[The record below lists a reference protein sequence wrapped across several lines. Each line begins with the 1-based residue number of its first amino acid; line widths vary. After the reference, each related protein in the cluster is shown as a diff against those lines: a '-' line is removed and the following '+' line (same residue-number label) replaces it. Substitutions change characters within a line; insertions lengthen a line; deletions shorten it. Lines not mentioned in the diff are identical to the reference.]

1 MIKPIFRLKLKVK
14 LMIALMLAAL
24 ISVGSFFA
32 LQTFG
37 NDLLNRYFDRSSFI
51 ANQNAKTV
59 KQFTKYVKEHQLST
73 TDAQGLTQWVED
85 KKYVALYIYK
95 DRKLVYSS
103 DGYYAEAE
111 GKDSQPFV
119 PEESLSTVS
128 FANANAQIYLESF
141 SEYQYYTLVTYAC
154 LAIAFALFLLLML
167 LVINLKT
174 SYIEVLENEIKI
186 LEGGNLEYP
195 ITIKGKDELASLA
208 QSINEMRK
216 SFIERLEN
224 EEEARSANHEL
235 VTAMSHD
242 LRTPLTALIG
252 YLDIIQYR
260 KYKTEEQLFK
270 YVANSKDNAYRI
282 KHLSDQLF
290 EYFLLSHS
298 SEELLERE
306 EYDGM
311 TLLDQLIGTHAP
323 LLLDEGLV
331 VEFIPCEQSFT
342 LDVHAMSMQRVFDNL
357 FSNMLKYAD
366 RSTPAQIQCTWSN
379 GRLLLRIAN
388 AIDPQ
393 ANSAG
398 STGIGSK
405 VCEKIIQAHGGTFSA
420 QTLDGRYLV
429 QIELAAPLYGD

>member
-1 MIKPIFRLKLKVK
+1 MIKSLFRLKLKVK
-14 LMIALMLAAL
+14 LILALAL
-24 ISVGSFFA
+24 TAVLSVGLFFA

-59 KQFTKYVKEHQLST
+59 KQFADYVQERHLE
-73 TDAQGLTQWVED
+73 TDDTQSLTDWVEK
-85 KKYVALYIYK
+85 KKYVALYVYR

-103 DGYYAEAE
+103 DGYYAQAE

-119 PEESLSTVS
+119 PDESLRKIA
-128 FANANAQIYLESF
+128 FADADAQVYLESF
-141 SEYQYYTLVTYAC
+141 SEYQYYTLVTFAC
-154 LAIAFALFLLLML
+154 LAVSLGFFLLLML
-167 LVINLKT
+167 LFINVKT

-216 SFIERLEN
+216 SFIERLAS
-224 EEEARSANHEL
+224 EEEARNANHEL

-260 KYKTEEQLFK
+260 KYRTEEQLFK
-270 YVANSKDNAYRI
+270 YIANSKDNAYRI

-290 EYFLLSHS
+290 EYFLMSHHS
-298 SEELLERE
+298 GEPLEFE
-306 EYDGM
+306 SYDGIP
-311 TLLDQLIGTHAP
+311 LLDQLIGTHAP
-323 LLLDEGLV
+323 LLIDEGLE
-331 VEFIPCEQSFT
+331 VEWVPCETEFA
-342 LDVHAMSMQRVFDNL
+342 LHVHAMSMQRVFDNL

-366 RSTPAQIQCTWSN
+366 KSEPATIRCERSEN
-379 GRLLLRIAN
+379 KLHLLIENRIA
-388 AIDPQ
+388 PQ
-393 ANSAG
+393 ADSAE
-398 STGIGSK
+398 STGIGIK

-420 QTLDGRYLV
+420 EAIDGRYRV
-429 QIELAAPLYGD
+429 RIELDAAAPN

>member
-1 MIKPIFRLKLKVK
+1 MIKPFFRLKLKVK
-14 LMIALMLAAL
+14 LILALMAAAA
-24 ISVGSFFA
+24 ISVGAFFA

-37 NDLLNRYFDRSSFI
+37 NDLLNHYFDRTSFI

-59 KQFTKYVKEHQLST
+59 KQFAKYVKEHRLST
-73 TDAQGLTQWVED
+73 ADEKGLAEWVEN
-85 KKYVALYIYK
+85 KKYVALYVYL

-103 DGYYAEAE
+103 DGYYTEAE
-111 GKDSQPFV
+111 GKNSKPFV
-119 PEESLSTVS
+119 PDESLYKVA
-128 FANANAQIYLESF
+128 FADADAQVYLESF
-141 SEYQYYTLVTYAC
+141 SEYQYYTLVTFAC
-154 LAIAFALFLLLML
+154 LAVSFGLFLLLML
-167 LVINLKT
+167 LLINLKT

-186 LEGGNLEYP
+186 LEGGNLEYL

-290 EYFLLSHS
+290 EYFLLAHS
-298 SEELLERE
+298 PDEPLERE
-306 EYDGM
+306 EYDGIP
-311 TLLDQLIGTHAP
+311 LLDQLIGTHAP
-323 LLLDEGLV
+323 LLVDEGLDI
-331 VEFIPCEQSFT
+331 EFIPCEIPFT
-342 LDVHAMSMQRVFDNL
+342 LSVHAMSMQRVFDNL

-366 RSTPAQIQCTWSN
+366 RSKPAQIRCEWSE
-379 GRLLLRIAN
+379 GWVRLLIVNR
-388 AIDPQ
+388 IDPQ

-398 STGIGSK
+398 STGIGIK
-405 VCEKIIQAHGGTFSA
+405 VCEKIIQAHEGNFSA
-420 QTLDGRYLV
+420 EAKDGRYLV
-429 QIELAAPLYGD
+429 RIELKAPPRH